1 MPRNPTIEWSEFM
14 KAIRVNQNGGSETL
28 SLEDI
33 PNPKPAEGE
42 LLVQLEAAGVN
53 FIDTY
58 QRSGLYPIPLPF
70 TLGVEGAGRV
80 EALGGGA
87 EGFQVG
93 DTVTWSG
100 ILGAY
105 AEKAVIPAARAV
117 RVPEGLDGKTAAAV
131 LLQGMT
137 AHYLCHDTYP
147 LKTGEWALVH
157 AAAGGVGLLLIQM
170 CKMLGAKVIGTVST
184 DEKARLAKDAG
195 ADEVILYTRQDF
207 ETETMR
213 ITGNA
218 GVSVVYDAVAATTF
232 EKGLNVLR
240 PRGYMA
246 LYGQS
251 SGKVDPI
258 DPAIL
263 AEKGSLFLT
272 RPTLV
277 NYTTTRDELTARAG
291 AVMGMVRD
299 GKLNVR
305 IGETFPLAE
314 AKAAH
319 DALEG
324 RRTTGKVLLIP

>member
-33 PNPKPAEGE
+33 PNPNPAEGE
-42 LLVQLEAAGVN
+42 LLVHLEAAGVN

-80 EALGGGA
+80 EALGDGA
-87 EGFQVG
+87 EGFQAG

-147 LKTGEWALVH
+147 LKAGEWALVH
-157 AAAGGVGLLLIQM
+157 AAAGGVGLLLTQM

-184 DEKARLAKDAG
+184 DEKARLAKEAG

>member
-33 PNPKPAEGE
+33 PNPNPAEGE
-42 LLVQLEAAGVN
+42 LLVHLEAAGVN

-147 LKTGEWALVH
+147 LKAGEWALVH
-157 AAAGGVGLLLIQM
+157 AAAGGVGLLLTQM